1 MNFKQKNGQ
10 MNDQST
16 QTHNNHHV
24 SNLGRVAT
32 LLLIVYIIAPCK
44 VYIEIVIFL
53 GIPNGSPKTIKL

>member
-1 MNFKQKNGQ
+1 

-16 QTHNNHHV
+16 QTHKNHHV

-32 LLLIVYIIAPCK
+32 LLPIIHITTPCK

-53 GIPNGSPKTIKL
+53 GIPNGSPKLSSYEYSKFGDS